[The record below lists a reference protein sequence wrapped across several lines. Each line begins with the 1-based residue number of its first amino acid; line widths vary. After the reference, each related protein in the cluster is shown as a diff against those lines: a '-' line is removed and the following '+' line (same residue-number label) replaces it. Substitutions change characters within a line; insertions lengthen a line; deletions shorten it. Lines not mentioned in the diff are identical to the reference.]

1 MENEELEVVETEDTT
16 TETEET
22 VVDDG
27 KSEFEYDEN
36 GDVIVPDVAEEEE
49 ESDDEEVDIDLDT
62 DEEDEVDLSE
72 EEEEEEDGAQATTET
87 ETETEEE
94 KVEEEPKAT
103 TQTSRE
109 KELEAKIE
117 ALERQ
122 AKDTLKKLGIATD
135 NETALEGLQR
145 VAAEASD
152 MTLDEYKTKQQQEQT
167 LREAENLVRQRKFA
181 ELKAAD
187 LSELKKSFPHLADVK
202 DLEKIDN
209 FLEFASLRDK
219 GLTPK
224 QAYLAA
230 NPDEAFKRAEG
241 YNKAKARNDSK
252 AHLRSAVPV
261 GAKDNSIRMS
271 KAQLAEWREIFPAL
285 SDKEIAKL
293 YAKTKPKD

>member
-1 MENEELEVVETEDTT
+1 MENEELEVVETEETN

-36 GDVIVPDVAEEEE
+36 GDVIVPDVTSDEEEE
-49 ESDDEEVDIDLDT
+49 DDEEVDIDLDT

-72 EEEEEEDGAQATTET
+72 EEEEVKAEKETTKT
-87 ETETEEE
+87 ETETEEKE
-94 KVEEEPKAT
+94 VEEEPKAT

-109 KELEAKIE
+109 KELEEQLE
-117 ALERQ
+117 ALKRQ

-209 FLEFASLRDK
+209 FLEFAKLRDK

-252 AHLRSAVPV
+252 AHLRSSVPV

-271 KAQLAEWREIFPAL
+271 KRELEEWREIFDYKL
-285 SDKEIAKL
+285 SDKEIARL